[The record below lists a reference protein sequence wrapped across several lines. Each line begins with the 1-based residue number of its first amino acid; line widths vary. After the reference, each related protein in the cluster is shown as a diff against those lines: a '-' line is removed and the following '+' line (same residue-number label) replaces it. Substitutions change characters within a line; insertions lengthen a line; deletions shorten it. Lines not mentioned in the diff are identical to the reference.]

1 MNKCPK
7 CGELENF
14 HYNYDY
20 SKAERP
26 VLDILCNECGEFFH
40 PSLDIP
46 KVKKDIPTA
55 EEILF
60 ELLSDLKEDNMVD
73 YLKDNPEEADD
84 YSEKIIRFAK
94 LHVEAALKAAAEN
107 AVTKYIN
114 PRINEDIDID
124 KDSILN
130 AYSLTNIK

>member
-1 MNKCPK
+1 MN
-7 CGELENF
+7 
-14 HYNYDY
+14 
-20 SKAERP
+20 
-26 VLDILCNECGEFFH
+26 
-40 PSLDIP
+40 
-46 KVKKDIPTA
+46 IPTA

-94 LHVEAALKAAAEN
+94 LHLDAQVKAICDKVSLTDFAQEFLQEGADD
-107 AVTKYIN
+107 A
-114 PRINEDIDID
+114 ID

-130 AYSLTNIK
+130 AYPLTNIK